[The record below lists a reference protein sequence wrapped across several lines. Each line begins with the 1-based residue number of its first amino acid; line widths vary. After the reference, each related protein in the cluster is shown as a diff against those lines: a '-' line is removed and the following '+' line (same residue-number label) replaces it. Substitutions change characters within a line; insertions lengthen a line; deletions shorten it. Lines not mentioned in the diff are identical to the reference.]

1 MKFEY
6 SRKIEGQHHFCCF
19 PEGGAISNED
29 FVHFVTS
36 GQKWAARRGECE
48 RAGLYVLLIRDDD
61 LAMEFRL
68 RWC

>member
-19 PEGGAISNED
+19 PQGMTANEN
-29 FVHFVTS
+29 FVRFVTS
-36 GQKWAARRGECE
+36 GQKWAERRGECE

-61 LAMEFRL
+61 LAMEFRM